1 MDRDEGLL
9 LGIDIGTSSTMVVVM
24 DAAGT
29 ARAEATEAYSVR
41 TPRTGWVESAPTDW
55 WDAVVAAVRQ
65 ATSSLTAPVVS
76 VGVVGQMHGVVLTTG
91 AGAPVR
97 PGLLWADARAEAE
110 LQAFDELGSDRLA
123 RLGNP
128 LVPGMA
134 GPSLLWLRANE
145 PDGYEAARWA
155 LQPKDWLRMQLT
167 GQAVAEPSD
176 ASATLL
182 YDLPDDD
189 WAWWLIDELGLRR
202 DLFPP
207 LQPSSA
213 PAGRLT
219 EGAATALGLPAGLP
233 VATGAA
239 DTAAA
244 ALGSGL
250 LEPGTIQ
257 VTVGSGG
264 QVLAPLDQPDVDRTR
279 RTHTYRAAA
288 PQRWYAMAA
297 TLNAGLALEW
307 VRHVLGVEWDTLYD
321 EACSI
326 APGAEG
332 VRFLPYLSGE
342 RTPHLDPVAR
352 GAWSGLSKGH
362 GRPHLLRAALEGVA
376 FALRDCVTAVTDRGI
391 GEPGDGLRIAGGGTR
406 EPAWR
411 QLLADVLRRPL
422 IAVETPNASAR
433 GAALLAG
440 VAAGIYPD
448 VKATLELA
456 SDGEPA
462 AAPEA
467 DVYTPHYEDWRSI
480 YRMLK
485 RERTE
490 QSASSPGVSLSS
502 RPERR
507 GGNG

>member
-9 LGIDIGTSSTMVVVM
+9 LGIDIGTSSTKVVVM
-24 DAAGT
+24 DAAGAT
-29 ARAEATEAYSVR
+29 CAEASEPYPVH
-41 TPRTGWVESAPTDW
+41 TPRAGWVESAPDDW
-55 WDAVVAAVRQ
+55 WDAVVTAVRQ
-65 ATSSLTAPVVS
+65 ATASLAAPVVS
-76 VGVVGQMHGVVLTTG
+76 VGVVGQMHGVVLTTV
-91 AGAPVR
+91 AGEPVR
-97 PGLLWADARAEAE
+97 PALLWADARAEDE
-110 LQAFDELGSDRLA
+110 LQAFAALDSDRLA

-128 LVPGMA
+128 VVPGMA

-145 PDGYEAARWA
+145 PDAYKTARWA

-189 WAWWLIDELGLRR
+189 WAWWLIDELGLLGE
-202 DLFPP
+202 LFAP

-213 PAGRLT
+213 TAGGLT
-219 EGAATALGLPAGLP
+219 ERAAEALHLPAGLP

-250 LEPGTIQ
+250 LDPGTIQ

-264 QVLAPLDQPDVDRTR
+264 QVLAPLDQPEVDRTR

-307 VRHVLGVEWDTLYD
+307 VRQVLGVDWDTLYG
-321 EACSI
+321 EAGSI
-326 APGAEG
+326 APGADG

-342 RTPHLDPVAR
+342 RTPHLDPAAR
-352 GAWSGLSKGH
+352 GAWSGLAKDH

-376 FALRDCVTAVTDRGI
+376 FALRDCVTAITERGI
-391 GEPGDGLRIAGGGTR
+391 GEADDALRIAGGGTR

-411 QLLADVLRRPL
+411 QLLADVLRRRL
-422 IAVETPNASAR
+422 VAVETPNASAR

-440 VAAGIYPD
+440 VATGLYTD
-448 VKATLELA
+448 MNATMELA
-456 SDGEPA
+456 SGGEPV
-462 AAPEA
+462 AAPGA
-467 DVYTPHYEDWRSI
+467 DVYTPHYEDWRST
-480 YRMLK
+480 YDMLQ
-485 RERTE
+485 RDHTE
-490 QSASSPGVSLSS
+490 NMSDAP
-502 RPERR
+502 
-507 GGNG
+507 